1 MNAKIVFSVM
11 DKIALIILNTPTTN
25 VKGKRIMA
33 VNIDTTS
40 FKRASV
46 SLIMFKIKLC
56 KVLLL
61 YT

>member
-11 DKIALIILNTPTTN
+11 DKIALIILNTPTTI
-25 VKGKRIMA
+25 VRGKKIMA
-33 VNIDTTS
+33 TNIDTTN

-46 SLIMFKIKLC
+46 SLIMYLIKLY

-61 YT
+61 YI